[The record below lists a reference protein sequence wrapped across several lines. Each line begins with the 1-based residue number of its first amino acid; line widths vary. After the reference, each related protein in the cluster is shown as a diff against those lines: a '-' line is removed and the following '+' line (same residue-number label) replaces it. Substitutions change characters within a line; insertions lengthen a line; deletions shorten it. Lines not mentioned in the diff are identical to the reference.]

1 MISAV
6 CRVMSSCPRLVLN
19 NGIMASYNSMSYAAK
34 DVDLQVNLTE
44 AVLLVRLLKLY
55 TKRVQLMDHD
65 FIKPVLSS
73 ST

>member
-1 MISAV
+1 MIGAV
-6 CRVMSSCPRLVLN
+6 CRVMSSCTRLVCD
-19 NGIMASYNSMSYAAK
+19 NGIMASHKSMSYAAK
-34 DVDLQVNLTE
+34 EVDLQVNLTE

-65 FIKPVLSS
+65 FIKLVLSS